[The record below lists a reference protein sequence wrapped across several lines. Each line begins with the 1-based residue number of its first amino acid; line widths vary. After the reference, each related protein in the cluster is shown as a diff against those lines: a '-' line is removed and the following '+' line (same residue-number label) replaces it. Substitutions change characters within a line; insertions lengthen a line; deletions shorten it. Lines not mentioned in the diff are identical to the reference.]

1 MTCLVLLNVGS
12 AGAWWTTFPRSA
24 GTSYS
29 LSYAWEKVWQGTGLR
44 SDKCPLQAVY
54 RPRITGWSC
63 SPSFAN
69 TALPTIFSIASWL
82 PVSLVVHFHR
92 QCAPSSFLHSQ
103 ILPVS
108 PWTALLAFLFYFYHY
123 TFSCHV
129 PSHQTWSFSISRHFP
144 GEALPIPLP
153 WAASM
158 FWPHDSTHQWLL
170 TREC

>member
-69 TALPTIFSIASWL
+69 TALPTIFSIASRL

-123 TFSCHV
+123 TFSVTCHHTKPG
-129 PSHQTWSFSISRHFP
+129 PSAFPDISLVKPCPFLYH
-144 GEALPIPLP
+144 ELLPCSGLMTQRT
-153 WAASM
+153 SG
-158 FWPHDSTHQWLL
+158 
-170 TREC
+170 C